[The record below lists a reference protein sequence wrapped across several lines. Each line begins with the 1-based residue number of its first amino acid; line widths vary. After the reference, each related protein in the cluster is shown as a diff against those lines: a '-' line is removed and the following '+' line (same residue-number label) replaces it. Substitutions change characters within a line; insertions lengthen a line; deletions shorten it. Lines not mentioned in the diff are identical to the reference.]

1 MDTIVVMLENPQS
14 LSPIICIHTYVHT
27 YRMDP
32 LLEEPGPCSD
42 IKDNSDTENP
52 PSSTATVIQSDVD
65 SIQMEIDRWEECYDH
80 VKDYLMHGTPP
91 KKLKNLY
98 KFVHNFL
105 IGSDGQLYRN
115 KLSKDGETCTKLLVI
130 RSYED
135 RLRICK
141 DIHVNTG
148 EEGRHHRR
156 DKMLEIVGKQ
166 YYWKGQRRD
175 ICECVSCDFCCN

>member
-1 MDTIVVMLENPQS
+1 MLFTQHI
-14 LSPIICIHTYVHT
+14 LHCMHTC
-27 YRMDP
+27 RMDP
-32 LLEEPGPCSD
+32 LTEGSGPSSD
-42 IKDNSDTENP
+42 GKDTSDTENAP
-52 PSSTATVIQSDVD
+52 TSAVTAIESDVD
-65 SIQMEIDRWEECYDH
+65 TIQIEIDRWEECYDH
-80 VKDYLMHGTPP
+80 VKDYLMHGTSP
-91 KKLKNLY
+91 KKNMY

-105 IGSDGQLYRN
+105 IGSDGQLYWN
-115 KLSKDGETCTKLLVI
+115 KVSKDGATCTKLLVI

-175 ICECVSCDFCCN
+175 ICECVSLACCKWCCAE